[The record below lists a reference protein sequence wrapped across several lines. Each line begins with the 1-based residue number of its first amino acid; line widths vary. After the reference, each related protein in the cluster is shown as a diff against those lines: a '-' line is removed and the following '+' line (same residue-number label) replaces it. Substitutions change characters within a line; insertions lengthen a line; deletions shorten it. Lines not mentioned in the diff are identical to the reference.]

1 MMSSACSSSRKQ
13 QRLKW
18 IGLLIWC
25 GWLCLLCS
33 MSQAQSHFQINDL
46 CQVQVEYIQ
55 KVQTQSHT
63 EIPVSGWQN
72 VRLPDNWQH
81 NWKNYNGGAW
91 YKILWRWSCQDD
103 IRLAEPVAF
112 YIDYINSAGAVFLN
126 GDLLWS
132 DQNLQEPLSKG
143 WNIPRYWVFPS
154 SSLLKGRNEILIYVN
169 GYSFQNAGLGNIQFN
184 NVLLN
189 SQQYRDKIWDRRT
202 VFQINIIFSATI
214 GLICFI
220 IWLFRRS
227 ETTFGWLALS
237 SFLWILFISNVLT
250 TENFPFRSTI
260 SASKANMLFFIAY
273 IYCFCLYLL
282 RFVKQ
287 KFKRLERGFLLVSL
301 LSSLLVIISPLE
313 YLWSVLSSVFI
324 GYVLLFV
331 SCIVYIS
338 YQAIKTRNGEYI
350 FLMLC
355 LWGILLCVVID
366 MIMLN
371 QTRIKDFPPLFPYT
385 SPIITLFVVL
395 IMGTR
400 LNRNVRKIEKFNT
413 QLERKVQQV
422 STDLN
427 TSLNDKHKLELANV
441 RLQERINL
449 SHELHDGLGG
459 SIVRSLILVDQSS
472 ETVSKQQILSM
483 LKLLR
488 DDLRQII
495 DSGSSIENKVPETPV
510 LWIAPVRYRFTQL
523 MEELEIEVE
532 WSFPKVWQREPTALQ
547 CLTLIRVVEESLTNI
562 IKHSQAS
569 QVKVSLEYAQ
579 PHQLVLSIQDNG
591 IGFDAE
597 IVQKNGLSIGMRS
610 MKMRVERMGGVFQ
623 IESVQGNTLI
633 RVVLELYH
641 P

>member
-1 MMSSACSSSRKQ
+1 MSSACSRSSKR

-18 IGLLIWC
+18 IGVFVLC
-25 GWLCLLCS
+25 SWLCLFCS
-33 MSQAQSHFQINDL
+33 ISQAQNHFQINDL
-46 CQVQVEYIQ
+46 CQVKIEYIQ
-55 KVQTQSHT
+55 KVQAQGPT
-63 EIPVSGWQN
+63 EMPTSGWQS
-72 VRLPDNWQH
+72 VRLPDNWQN
-81 NWKNYNGGAW
+81 NWKNYHGGAW
-91 YKILWRWSCQDD
+91 YKIVWRWSCQDN

-112 YIDYINSAGAVFLN
+112 SIDYINSAGAVFLN

-132 DQNLQEPLSKG
+132 DRNLQEPLSKS
-143 WNIPRYWVFPS
+143 WNMPRYWVFPIS
-154 SSLLKGRNEILIYVN
+154 GLRKDSNEILIYVN
-169 GYSFQNAGLGNIQFN
+169 GYSFQSAGLGNIQFN
-184 NVLLN
+184 NVLVN
-189 SQQYRDKIWDRRT
+189 SQQYLEKIWDRRT
-202 VFQINIIFSATI
+202 VFQINMIFSATI

-237 SFLWILFISNVLT
+237 SLLWILFISNVLT
-250 TENFPFRSTI
+250 TENFPFHSTI
-260 SASKANMLFFIAY
+260 SAAKANMLFFIAY
-273 IYCFCLYLL
+273 IHCFCLYLI

-287 KFKRLERGFLLVSL
+287 KFKQLERGFILVSV
-301 LSSLLVIISPLE
+301 LSSLLVMISSLDYLE
-313 YLWSVLSSVFI
+313 QVLGGVFI
-324 GYVLLFV
+324 IYVLLFI
-331 SCIVYIS
+331 SCTVYIS
-338 YQAIKTRNGEYI
+338 YQAIKTRNGEYL
-350 FLMLC
+350 FLTLC

-366 MIMLN
+366 LIMLN
-371 QTRIKDFPPLFPYT
+371 QTKVNEFSPLSPYT

-422 STDLN
+422 SADLN
-427 TSLNDKHKLELANV
+427 KSLSDKHQLELTNV

-459 SIVRSLILVDQSS
+459 SIVRSMILVDQSS
-472 ETVSKQQILSM
+472 ETVSKQQFLSM

-495 DSGSSIENKVPETPV
+495 DSGSSIENKVPQTPV

-523 MEELEIEVE
+523 MEEMGIVVE

-569 QVKVSLEYAQ
+569 QVKVSLEYSQ
-579 PHQLVLSIQDNG
+579 PHQLTLSIQDNG
-591 IGFDAE
+591 IGFDADM
-597 IVQKNGLSIGMRS
+597 VQKNGLSIGMRS
-610 MKMRVERMGGVFQ
+610 MKMRVERMGGLFQ
-623 IESVQGNTLI
+623 IESEQGDTLI
-633 RVVLELYH
+633 RVVLELYQ